1 MKSEPGIQRALVST
15 SNKTGLLEFVSQ
27 LSLLG
32 IEIIATGNTAKLL
45 RDHNLAVT
53 EVADFTG
60 FPEILDGRLK
70 TLHPKIHGGL
80 LARPG
85 IDDDSCAEHG
95 ILPIHLLIANLYPFR
110 ETIAKP
116 GCTEAEAIEQIDIG
130 GPTLLR
136 GAAKNHAFVSVVVDP
151 SDYAQVLKEIQS
163 SGNTSLEFRRH
174 LATKVFSHT
183 AAYDSAIAKYMQG
196 SEALADPYLGAFQKK
211 MDLRYGE
218 NPHQKAAF
226 YTEIPP
232 LLGSLSAAESLQGK
246 VLSYN
251 NLIDAEAALQCVR
264 EFSKHQPACVI
275 IKHATPCGA
284 ALGSTLLEAYEKALA
299 CDPISAFGGIVA
311 FNQELDKKTAEFM
324 IEKQFVEVLLAPSL
338 TEDAKKILSGKNN
351 CRVLICGEPH
361 QQSSFNLRSI
371 SGGLLIQ
378 ENDDAMEED
387 TPSIILAS
395 NKAPTERER
404 ADLFFALKVVKH
416 AKSNAIVYAK
426 NLSTLGIGSGQ
437 TSRVFSAKI
446 AILKAEEAGLSLHH
460 AVMASDA
467 FFPFPDSIEVAAAA
481 GISAIIQPGGS
492 KRDADIIARAN
503 QLGLSLMLTGTRH
516 FRH

>member
-1 MKSEPGIQRALVST
+1 MKLKPVIQRALIST
-15 SNKTGLLEFVSQ
+15 SNKTGLVEFAKQ
-27 LSLLG
+27 LSALG
-32 IEIIATGNTAKLL
+32 IEIIATGNTARLL
-45 RDHNLAVT
+45 QDNNLAVT
-53 EVADFTG
+53 DVASFTG

-85 IDDDSCAEHG
+85 MDDAACAEHG

-116 GCTEAEAIEQIDIG
+116 GCTESEAIEQIDIG

-136 GAAKNHAFVSVVVDP
+136 GAAKNHAFVTVVVDP
-151 SDYAQVLKEIQS
+151 SDYSEVLSQIQN
-163 SGNTSLEFRRH
+163 SGNTSLEFRRT

-183 AAYDSAIAKYMQG
+183 AAYDSAISTYLQG
-196 SEALADPYLGAFQKK
+196 TEMLPDPYLAAFKKK

-226 YTEIPP
+226 YSEIPP
-232 LLGSLSAAESLQGK
+232 QAGSLSAAESLQGK

-251 NLIDAEAALQCVR
+251 NLIDGEAALQCVR
-264 EFSKHQPACVI
+264 EFSKKTPACVI
-275 IKHATPCGA
+275 VKHATPCGV

-299 CDPISAFGGIVA
+299 CDPVSAFGGIVA
-311 FNQELDKKTAEFM
+311 FNQTLDEKTAEFM
-324 IEKQFVEVLLAPSL
+324 IEKQFVEVLLVPAI
-338 TEDAKKILSGKNN
+338 TEAAKNILSGKNN
-351 CRVLICGEPH
+351 CRVLVCGEGS
-361 QQSSFNLRSI
+361 QDKALQLRSI

-378 ENDDAMEED
+378 ENDYAMEED
-387 TPSIILAS
+387 SSSIIVATDKKPS
-395 NKAPTERER
+395 QTER
-404 ADLFFALKVVKH
+404 ADLFFALKIVKH
-416 AKSNAIVYAK
+416 VKSNGIVYARDQQI
-426 NLSTLGIGSGQ
+426 LGIGSGQ

-446 AILKAEEAGLSLHH
+446 AILKAEEAGLSLKN

-467 FFPFPDSIEVAAAA
+467 FFPFPDSIEIAAAA

-492 KRDADIIARAN
+492 KRDEDVIAAAN
-503 QLGLSLMLTGTRH
+503 RLGLSLLLTGIRH

>member
-1 MKSEPGIQRALVST
+1 MKSKPDIQRALIST
-15 SNKTGLLEFVSQ
+15 SNKTGLIEFAKQ
-27 LSLLG
+27 LAELG

-45 RDHNLAVT
+45 ENNNLTVSD
-53 EVADFTG
+53 VASFTG

-85 IDDDSCAEHG
+85 MDDEACAEHG

-136 GAAKNHAFVSVVVDP
+136 GAAKNHAFVTVVVDP
-151 SDYAQVLKEIQS
+151 LDYSEVIKQIREK
-163 SGNTSLEFRRH
+163 GNTSLEYRRT

-183 AAYDSAIAKYMQG
+183 AAYDSAISTYLQG
-196 SEALADPYLGAFQKK
+196 SEILPDPYLGVFQKK

-226 YTEIPP
+226 YTEISPP
-232 LLGSLSAAESLQGK
+232 IGSISAAESLQGK
-246 VLSYN
+246 TLSYN
-251 NLIDAEAALQCVR
+251 NFIDGEAALQCVR
-264 EFSKHQPACVI
+264 EFPKNVPACVI
-275 IKHATPCGA
+275 IKHATPCGV
-284 ALGSTLLEAYEKALA
+284 ALGATLLQAYEKALA

-311 FNQELDKKTAEFM
+311 FNQILDEETARYM
-324 IEKQFVEVLLAPSL
+324 VEKQFVEVLLVPAL
-338 TEDAKKILSGKNN
+338 TENAKTILSQKNN
-351 CRVLICGEPH
+351 CRVLVCGEAT
-361 QQSSFNLRSI
+361 QDTSLSLRSI

-378 ENDDAMEED
+378 ENDQTMEKD
-387 TPSIILAS
+387 SSAIILAS
-395 NKAPTERER
+395 EKKPTELERE
-404 ADLFFALKVVKH
+404 DLFFALKVVKH
-416 AKSNAIVYAK
+416 VKSNAIVYAK
-426 NLSTLGIGSGQ
+426 NQQVLGIGSGQ

-446 AILKAEEAGLSLHH
+446 AILKAGEAGLSLEN

-467 FFPFPDSIEVAAAA
+467 FFPFPDSIEIAAAA
-481 GISAIIQPGGS
+481 GITAIIQPGGS
-492 KRDADIIARAN
+492 KRDADIITTAN
-503 QLGLSLMLTGTRH
+503 RLGLSLLLTGVRH